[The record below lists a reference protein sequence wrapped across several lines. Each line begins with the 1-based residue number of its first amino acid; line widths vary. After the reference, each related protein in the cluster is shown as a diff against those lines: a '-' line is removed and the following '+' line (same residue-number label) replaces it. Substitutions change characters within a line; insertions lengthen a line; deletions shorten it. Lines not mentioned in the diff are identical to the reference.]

1 MTIDPKRLLEL
12 LSIAETGSF
21 TKAAATRRVSQPA
34 LSNSMALLEKA
45 LGVRVLERN
54 RSGAVL
60 TDYGRLLATHAQALS
75 SLLARADDDVRLK
88 KQGLEGVL
96 TVGASPLACVALV
109 PGAVAEVERKSPN
122 IRVEIY
128 ERPDDQLM
136 HGLRT
141 GEFDVTVSPAGAA
154 SDPPDV
160 TGEALMN
167 DVSVVTVR
175 RQHPLARRRH
185 ITLKELRDVRWV
197 FPSAHTGMWRH
208 IEALFAAENMP
219 WPANY
224 VTTNSVLALRSL
236 VLRADNV
243 TILSP
248 HLMKLELAAG
258 QLVGIPLR
266 QRHFIREIV
275 LRTRR
280 NVALSPLAERFVA
293 ALRTEASV
301 LRRRA

>member
-1 MTIDPKRLLEL
+1 MALDPKRLLEL

-21 TKAAATRRVSQPA
+21 TKAAAARRVSQPA

-45 LGVRVLERN
+45 LGVRVLERS
-54 RSGAVL
+54 RSGASL

-75 SLLARADDDVRLK
+75 SLLARAADDVRLK
-88 KQGLEGVL
+88 KQGLEGLL
-96 TVGASPLACVALV
+96 TIGASPLACVALV
-109 PGAVAEVERKSPN
+109 PNAVAEVERTSPN

-141 GEFDVTVSPAGAA
+141 GEFDVTVSPAGAK

-160 TGEALMN
+160 IGETLMN

-175 RQHPLARRRH
+175 RRHRLARRRH
-185 ITLKELRDVRWV
+185 VTLKELHDARWV

-208 IEALFAAENMP
+208 IETLFAADNVP
-219 WPANY
+219 WPVNY
-224 VTTNSVLALRSL
+224 VTTSSVLALRSL
-236 VLRADNV
+236 ILRTDSV

-248 HLMKLELAAG
+248 HLMKLELATG

-266 QRHFIREIV
+266 KPHFVREIV

-280 NVALSPLAERFVA
+280 NAALSPLAERFVA
-293 ALRTEASV
+293 ALRAEAAA